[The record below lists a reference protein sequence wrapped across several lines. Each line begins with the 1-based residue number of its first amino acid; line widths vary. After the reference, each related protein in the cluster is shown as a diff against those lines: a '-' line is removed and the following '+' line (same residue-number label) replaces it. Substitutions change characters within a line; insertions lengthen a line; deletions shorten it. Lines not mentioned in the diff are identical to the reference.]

1 MENFSTTTPISEAM
15 IKDYFDMS
23 DDNSQ
28 SLSTDN
34 NLWNFTT
41 DSWNFTDFGNETNA
55 TTPASV
61 VRVSF
66 DNASYL

>member
-41 DSWNFTDFGNETNA
+41 GSSYALA
-55 TTPASV
+55 TSLLSNKVTITQYNSSKFFPC
-61 VRVSF
+61 
-66 DNASYL
+66 